1 MDKIPLPSITIT
13 AHDLA
18 RLDLLTGV
26 VGRYRT
32 PVKEILARELRRAQI
47 VASHALPAGT
57 VSMHSRVCYRDDET
71 GAVRTTTLVYPG
83 EENSKEGSA
92 SVLTPIGSALIGLCT
107 GQSIR
112 YEDAD
117 GSIKTLSVL
126 EVLPQPEPQRPTGLG
141 PFSPWFSDG
150 RRA

>member
-1 MDKIPLPSITIT
+1 MDKISLPSITIT

-18 RLDLLTGV
+18 RLDLLTGL

-32 PVKEILARELRRAQI
+32 PVKETLARELRRAQI

-57 VSMHSRVCYRDDET
+57 VSMHSRVRYRDDEM
-71 GAVRTTTLVYPG
+71 GAARTATLVYPG
-83 EENSKEGSA
+83 EENSEEGRVSI
-92 SVLTPIGSALIGLCT
+92 LTPIGSALIGLSM

-117 GSIKTLSVL
+117 GSIKTLCVL
-126 EVLPQPEPQRPTGLG
+126 EVLPGPEPQRPTGVG